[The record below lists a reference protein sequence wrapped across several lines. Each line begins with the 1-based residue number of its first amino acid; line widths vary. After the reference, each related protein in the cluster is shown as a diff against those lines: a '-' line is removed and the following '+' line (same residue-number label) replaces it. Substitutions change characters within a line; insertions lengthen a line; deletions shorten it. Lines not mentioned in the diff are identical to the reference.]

1 MKFKNNPINQS
12 IFLVFILVM
21 IVLKIDWIFWFIQ
34 HFLSAFHSLLLGAI
48 LAYLVN
54 ITYVFLEK
62 KKVQKTVALVL
73 AYFLIVLVLVTLLF
87 VIIPEVSNSIGSLV
101 KNLPATIQSLGENDH
116 LKKYA
121 PMVVEQIQKV
131 NWQSYVESMVHFVR
145 TNVFNLA
152 SGTLNVVNSFVGL
165 LSNGLIAV
173 IFSIYLLAN
182 KSYLK
187 KEISKIVH
195 HFLKPTW
202 VLKMKYAYG
211 LLHQNFHNF
220 IVGQLLEAFILSGLC
235 MIGMFIFRFPYA
247 LSVGILV
254 GFINIIPIIGA
265 YIGGVI
271 GAFMVFTVQ
280 PILSVFFI
288 LYLVILQ
295 QIESNLIYPK
305 VVGAKIGLPAI
316 WVFVTVVI
324 MGSLFGIGGILVGI
338 PLVATCHQVLQEELK
353 KDSIMTTKKE
363 EGR

>member
-152 SGTLNVVNSFVGL
+152 SGTLNVVN
-165 LSNGLIAV
+165 
-173 IFSIYLLAN
+173 
-182 KSYLK
+182 
-187 KEISKIVH
+187 
-195 HFLKPTW
+195 
-202 VLKMKYAYG
+202 
-211 LLHQNFHNF
+211 
-220 IVGQLLEAFILSGLC
+220 
-235 MIGMFIFRFPYA
+235 
-247 LSVGILV
+247 
-254 GFINIIPIIGA
+254 
-265 YIGGVI
+265 
-271 GAFMVFTVQ
+271 
-280 PILSVFFI
+280 
-288 LYLVILQ
+288 
-295 QIESNLIYPK
+295 
-305 VVGAKIGLPAI
+305 
-316 WVFVTVVI
+316 
-324 MGSLFGIGGILVGI
+324 
-338 PLVATCHQVLQEELK
+338 
-353 KDSIMTTKKE
+353 
-363 EGR
+363 